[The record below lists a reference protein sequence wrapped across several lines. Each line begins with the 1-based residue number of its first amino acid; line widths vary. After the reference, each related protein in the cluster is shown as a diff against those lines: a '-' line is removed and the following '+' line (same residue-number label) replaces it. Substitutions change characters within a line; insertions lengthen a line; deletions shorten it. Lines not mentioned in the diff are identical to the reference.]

1 MFSTYYLKNHKLYK
15 FSQKKNAPLAVSMYD
30 IYAKDFFKTEDGG
43 AESELPTDES
53 EYGFQKRYTFQHVL
67 LNYFMFLTLAK

>member
-1 MFSTYYLKNHKLYK
+1 
-15 FSQKKNAPLAVSMYD
+15 MYD